1 MMTRNSVS
9 AVATAIFLALA
20 SGCEVDDGADG
31 ADGAT
36 GAAGA
41 AGMPGAA
48 GADTERQTIALR
60 YLSSARNPA
69 AGFDQS
75 AAEIVAYDATTQRA
89 YVVNA
94 QSGAIDIYD
103 LSAPAT
109 PQLSGSLDVANDVA
123 AARTE
128 LADANALGAVN
139 SVATSGGVVAVAIEA
154 APKQDPGYVAFF
166 QISDGSFLSAVQ
178 VGALPDML
186 TFSPSGN
193 VVLVANEGEPSADYS
208 NDPEGSV
215 SLIDVSAGVATLSD
229 AQVTAIGFAAFN
241 AGGARAAELGSE
253 VRTPNPRGITSVAQD
268 LEPEYITVSA
278 DNGTAWVAMQENNAI
293 AEIDLASASITAI
306 WGLGSKDHGLL
317 GNEMDAS
324 NRDAAISLRN
334 WPVRGLFMPDA
345 IASYSYGGSNYLV
358 TANEGDGR
366 EYIFDAADAATCTA
380 AGGIAFDDG
389 DCLAYLDEVRVKDII
404 EDYNASIDIDGI
416 ARFPGANDDSDSD
429 GTPDIFEN
437 ENLGRLKVVA
447 TEGADAGCDLSDGQP
462 EAGCSYGTL
471 FSFGARSFSIFNA
484 DTQRL
489 VYDSGNDF
497 ERITAQRLGANFNA
511 SNDDNEGDDR
521 SDDKGPE
528 AEAVSLGVINGR
540 TYAFIGLE
548 RVGGVMV
555 YDISEP
561 EFARFVQYI
570 NNRDFSADVQNPDDS
585 YNPAAGD
592 LGPESIVF
600 VPAADSPNGSALLL
614 VGNEVSGT
622 LAIFQIE
629 AITLAQ

>member
-1 MMTRNSVS
+1 MITRNSVT
-9 AVATAIFLALA
+9 AVTTAIFLALA
-20 SGCEVDDGADG
+20 SGCEVDDGAT
-31 ADGAT
+31 GAT
-36 GAAGA
+36 GAAGT
-41 AGMPGAA
+41 PGAA
-48 GADTERQTIALR
+48 GADTERQTIAVR

-69 AGFDQS
+69 AEFDQS
-75 AAEIVAYDATTQRA
+75 AAEIVAYDATTRRA

-94 QSGAIDIYD
+94 QSGAIDIFD

-109 PQLSGSLDVANDVA
+109 PQLSTSLDVATDVA
-123 AARTE
+123 ATRAE
-128 LADANALGAVN
+128 LADASELGAVN
-139 SVATSGGVVAVAIEA
+139 SVAISGGVVAAAIEA
-154 APKQDPGYVAFF
+154 SPKQNAGYVAFY
-166 QISDGSFLSAVQ
+166 QISDGSFLNAVQ

-186 TFSPSGN
+186 AFSPDGDS
-193 VVLVANEGEPSADYS
+193 VLVANEGEPSDDYS

-215 SLIDVSAGVATLSD
+215 SLIDVSSGVATLTD
-229 AQVTAIGFAAFN
+229 AQVTAISFTAFN
-241 AGGARAAELGSE
+241 AGGARAAELGSD
-253 VRTPNPRGITSVAQD
+253 VRLPNPRGTTSVAQD
-268 LEPEYITVSA
+268 LEPEYLSFAA
-278 DNGTAWVAMQENNAI
+278 DGSTAWVALQENNAI
-293 AEIDLASASITAI
+293 AEIDLASASVTAI

-317 GNEMDAS
+317 GNELDAS
-324 NRDAAISLRN
+324 NRDDAISLRS

-345 IASYSYGGSNYLV
+345 ITSYSFGGHNYLV

-366 EYIFDAADAATCTA
+366 EYIFDAPDAAACTA

-404 EDYNASIDIDGI
+404 EDFNASIDIEGI

-447 TEGADAGCDLSDGQP
+447 TEGADAACDLSDGQP
-462 EAGCSYGTL
+462 EAGCSYSTL

-484 DTQRL
+484 DTQQL

-528 AEAVSLGVINGR
+528 AEAVALGLINGR

-600 VPAADSPNGSALLL
+600 VDAANSPNGSALLL

-622 LAIFQIE
+622 LAIYQIE